1 MRVPYS
7 WLQDYVTLPDGTT
20 AFAVADKLTDTGGG
34 KLETIEKVGE
44 GLTGPLVVG
53 RVAAIEELTEFK
65 KPIRHCQVVV
75 TADAEG
81 PGSAEAPRHTKHS
94 MSTSADGSVNGK

>member
-34 KLETIEKVGE
+34 KLETIEKVG
-44 GLTGPLVVG
+44 
-53 RVAAIEELTEFK
+53 
-65 KPIRHCQVVV
+65 
-75 TADAEG
+75 
-81 PGSAEAPRHTKHS
+81 
-94 MSTSADGSVNGK
+94 